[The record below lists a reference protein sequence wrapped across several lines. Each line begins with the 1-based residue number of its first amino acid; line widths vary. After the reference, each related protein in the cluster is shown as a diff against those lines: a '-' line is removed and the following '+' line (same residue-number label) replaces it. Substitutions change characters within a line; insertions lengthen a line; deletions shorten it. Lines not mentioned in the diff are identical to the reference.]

1 MTIEVGTKVIIKP
14 YAEYR
19 DKYRGFV
26 GIVEKAHNKTS
37 VGVAFP
43 NITNKASSYGLFW
56 FSVENITI
64 VENEEDFQMLKT
76 HITAGVKF
84 LDGSNQDTE
93 YLYALYNENIVVGD
107 IVVVKTGHHGFA
119 LAEVAS
125 VNEYDERF
133 PVKCGREI
141 VNKVDF
147 TDYNERCERVKRLGE
162 LKGKLESKVK
172 EYQQN
177 AIYEMVAEKD
187 PSMRA
192 FLDEYKELLGL

>member
-1 MTIEVGTKVIIKP
+1 MTIEIGTKVVINP

-19 DKYRGFV
+19 DKYRGFI
-26 GIVEKAHNKTS
+26 GIVQKSHHDSS

-43 NITNKASSYGLFW
+43 NLTNEASSYGLFW
-56 FSVENITI
+56 FSVDNITI
-64 VENEEDFQMLKT
+64 VENEEDFEMLKNYM
-76 HITAGVKF
+76 TAGVKF

-93 YLYALYNENIVVGD
+93 YLYALYDENITVGD

-119 LAEVAS
+119 LAEVSS
-125 VNEYDERF
+125 VRECDERF

-141 VNKVDF
+141 VNRVDF
-147 TDYNERCERVKRLGE
+147 TAYHERCERVKRLGE
-162 LKGKLESKVK
+162 LRGKLDSKVK
-172 EYQQN
+172 QYQQN

-187 PSMRA
+187 PTMKA